1 MGCESANEQ
10 KHLKNTALPIQQVKL
25 TQSENA
31 ILQCKSCRDKIKK
44 YIRSLEQKEE
54 KPIEVKEKRRYFRVE
69 KTKFNHS
76 GQKEKNSKQIFKTQK
91 DYHLSKGK
99 LIREFKRI
107 KPIKTSN
114 KFITSMNMNSNLPD
128 KENNSFVVQKIIPK
142 KLKVIKEPKDESKQ
156 FSTFWKSP
164 NNILVNS
171 KKIFTDEQNINF
183 CLNNISKEEENKIN
197 NYKIKLM
204 LVYFSSIKNL
214 CKYINTNLFN
224 NSFTEQKAIDDLIS
238 QLYQSLQILDRK
250 INEFMNFKNIKDD
263 VKVNKEDFED
273 ISSLKEN
280 LLLMKNVLNNSMSQ
294 NLINIYLD
302 IDNFCKLYDRSKI
315 V

>member
-1 MGCESANEQ
+1 ME
-10 KHLKNTALPIQQVKL
+10 I
-25 TQSENA
+25 
-31 ILQCKSCRDKIKK
+31 
-44 YIRSLEQKEE
+44 EE
-54 KPIEVKEKRRYFRVE
+54 ETKTNIFNNITPEVKEKRRYFRVE

-214 CKYINTNLFN
+214 WKYINTNLFN

>member
-1 MGCESANEQ
+1 MEIEEETKTN
-10 KHLKNTALPIQQVKL
+10 
-25 TQSENA
+25 
-31 ILQCKSCRDKIKK
+31 ILNNIT
-44 YIRSLEQKEE
+44 
-54 KPIEVKEKRRYFRVE
+54 PEVKEKRRYFRVE

-156 FSTFWKSP
+156 FNTFWKSP

>member
-1 MGCESANEQ
+1 ME
-10 KHLKNTALPIQQVKL
+10 I
-25 TQSENA
+25 
-31 ILQCKSCRDKIKK
+31 
-44 YIRSLEQKEE
+44 EE
-54 KPIEVKEKRRYFRVE
+54 ETKTNIFNNITPEIKEKRRYFRVE

-156 FSTFWKSP
+156 FNTFWKSP

>member
-1 MGCESANEQ
+1 ME
-10 KHLKNTALPIQQVKL
+10 I
-25 TQSENA
+25 
-31 ILQCKSCRDKIKK
+31 
-44 YIRSLEQKEE
+44 EE
-54 KPIEVKEKRRYFRVE
+54 ETKTNIFNNITPEVKEKRRYFRVE

-156 FSTFWKSP
+156 FNTFWKSP

-171 KKIFTDEQNINF
+171 KKIFTDDQNINF

>member
-1 MGCESANEQ
+1 ME
-10 KHLKNTALPIQQVKL
+10 I
-25 TQSENA
+25 
-31 ILQCKSCRDKIKK
+31 
-44 YIRSLEQKEE
+44 EE
-54 KPIEVKEKRRYFRVE
+54 ETKTNIFNNITPEVKEKRRYFRVE

-183 CLNNISKEEENKIN
+183 CLNNISKKEENKIN

>member
-1 MGCESANEQ
+1 ME
-10 KHLKNTALPIQQVKL
+10 I
-25 TQSENA
+25 
-31 ILQCKSCRDKIKK
+31 
-44 YIRSLEQKEE
+44 EE
-54 KPIEVKEKRRYFRVE
+54 ETKTNIFNNITPEVKEKRRYFRVE

-280 LLLMKNVLNNSMSQ
+280 LLLMKNVL
-294 NLINIYLD
+294 I
-302 IDNFCKLYDRSKI
+302 
-315 V
+315 

>member
-1 MGCESANEQ
+1 ME
-10 KHLKNTALPIQQVKL
+10 I
-25 TQSENA
+25 
-31 ILQCKSCRDKIKK
+31 
-44 YIRSLEQKEE
+44 EE
-54 KPIEVKEKRRYFRVE
+54 ETKTNIFNNITPEVKEKRRYFRVE

-156 FSTFWKSP
+156 FNTFWKSP